1 MSLSDDCSSHIH
13 EFCNICDCLCHGIN
27 LDMKEIKTIY
37 GLLEFQYISY
47 DNVEGIE
54 IVRKL
59 RKIIDEEK

>member
-1 MSLSDDCSSHIH
+1 
-13 EFCNICDCLCHGIN
+13 
-27 LDMKEIKTIY
+27 MKEIKTIY